1 MSNDKPILGIV
12 RHGRFEP
19 MGHKSESSGPTRLTT
34 IPMQAAR
41 TPEGAELKLEKY
53 EGHAILVQGIQS
65 GAWIYS
71 AKIIDKASP
80 ILTAVVKKALWNSDP
95 WL

>member
-1 MSNDKPILGIV
+1 MSGDKPILGIV

-19 MGHKSESSGPTRLTT
+19 MGHTSESSGPTRLTS
-34 IPMQAAR
+34 IPMQAAQ
-41 TPEGAELKLEKY
+41 TPEGKEIKLEKF
-53 EGHAILVQGIQS
+53 EGLAILVQGVQS
-65 GAWIYS
+65 GSWIYS